1 MFTQSFTRQLSF
13 VLSGA
18 LIFMLCATPNTFAKS
33 KEEKAAELAARVKA
47 DIAKFG
53 TGPDARII
61 VKLRDKT
68 KVAGFVSQIGEDSFV
83 ITDLKNG
90 ATTTVPYP
98 NVTQAKGKN
107 LSTGA
112 IIAIS
117 VGIAVGATLLVL
129 ILLAYAY
136 GD

>member
-1 MFTQSFTRQLSF
+1 M
-13 VLSGA
+13 V
-18 LIFMLCATPNTFAKS
+18 LCAPPNTLANS

-47 DIAKFG
+47 DIAKLG
-53 TGPDARII
+53 TGPDARIF

-98 NVTQAKGKN
+98 AVTQAKGKN

-112 IIAIS
+112 TIAIA
-117 VGIAVGATLLVL
+117 VGIAVGVFFL
-129 ILLAYAY
+129 ILWLAYVI
-136 GD
+136 GES

>member
-1 MFTQSFTRQLSF
+1 MFTQKYVRQLSL

-18 LIFMLCATPNTFAKS
+18 LLFMLCATPNTFASS

-47 DIAKFG
+47 DIAKLG
-53 TGPDARII
+53 TGPDARIA

-68 KVAGFVSQIGEDSFV
+68 KVAGFISQIGADSFV

-98 NVTQAKGKN
+98 SVTQAKGKN

-112 IIAIS
+112 TIAIA
-117 VGIAVGATLLVL
+117 VGIAVGVTLLVIIL
-129 ILLAYAY
+129 IAYAA
-136 GD
+136 D